1 MELQN
6 IAKLAFDAMS
16 AASHHAM
23 PRGGCGR
30 VYVELYTDQYKSIR
44 KGSKVAKAF
53 ESAGFKMFP
62 RPNHTG
68 VQIYIGYDN
77 ATGREWNKGEAVAA
91 TLKANGLGDH
101 GLKCSVSGD
110 GD

>member
-6 IAKLAFDAMS
+6 IAKLAFDAMGP
-16 AASHHAM
+16 AGHHA
-23 PRGGCGR
+23 RVGRGCGR
-30 VYVELYTDQYKSIR
+30 VYVELFTDQYKSIR

-62 RPNHTG
+62 RSNHTG

-77 ATGREWNKGEAVAA
+77 STGIEWNKAEAVAA
-91 TLKANGLGDH
+91 SLKANGLADH

>member
-1 MELQN
+1 MELLN

-16 AASHHAM
+16 TATRTGS
-23 PRGGCGR
+23 RGGCGR
-30 VYVELYTDQYKSIR
+30 VYVELFTDQYKSIR
-44 KGSKVAKAF
+44 KGSVVAKTF
-53 ESAGFKMFP
+53 EKAGFKMFT
-62 RPNHTG
+62 RPNCTG

-77 ATGREWNKGEAVAA
+77 ASGLEWDMGEKVAA
-91 TLKANGLGDH
+91 SLKANGLAEH

>member
-6 IAKLAFDAMS
+6 ITKLAFDAMATATRVGS
-16 AASHHAM
+16 
-23 PRGGCGR
+23 RGGCGR
-30 VYVELYTDQYKSIR
+30 VYVELFDVNYKTIR

-62 RPNHTG
+62 RPGYTG
-68 VQIYIGYDN
+68 VRIYIGYDN
-77 ATGREWNKGEAVAA
+77 ATGLEWDKGEKVVAS
-91 TLKANGLGDH
+91 LKANGLADH
-101 GLKCSVSGD
+101 GLKCSVDGD